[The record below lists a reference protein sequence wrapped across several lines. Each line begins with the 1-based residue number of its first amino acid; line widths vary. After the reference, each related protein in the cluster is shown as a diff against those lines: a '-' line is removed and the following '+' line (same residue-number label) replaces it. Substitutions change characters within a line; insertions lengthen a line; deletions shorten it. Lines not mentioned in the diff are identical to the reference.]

1 MEELRIFLNS
11 LSSDEQR
18 MFACECGTSI
28 GYLRKALSKGQV
40 LGASL
45 CVLIER
51 ASNGEVTRQQLRPFD
66 WMNIWPELE
75 DTKTSGRI
83 RTAKKCRLRKL
94 PKRIS
99 SWE

>member
-40 LGASL
+40 LGGIVM
-45 CVLIER
+45 C
-51 ASNGEVTRQQLRPFD
+51 PY
-66 WMNIWPELE
+66 
-75 DTKTSGRI
+75 
-83 RTAKKCRLRKL
+83 
-94 PKRIS
+94 
-99 SWE
+99 

>member
-66 WMNIWPELE
+66 WMNILARA
-75 DTKTSGRI
+75 GRYQNVN
-83 RTAKKCRLRKL
+83 TTTF
-94 PKRIS
+94 
-99 SWE
+99 

>member
-40 LGASL
+40 LGHRYVSL
-45 CVLIER
+45 LSEPVMVKLHV
-51 ASNGEVTRQQLRPFD
+51 SN
-66 WMNIWPELE
+66 
-75 DTKTSGRI
+75 
-83 RTAKKCRLRKL
+83 
-94 PKRIS
+94 
-99 SWE
+99 

>member
-51 ASNGEVTRQQLRPFD
+51 ASNGEVTRQQLRPF
-66 WMNIWPELE
+66 ELE
-75 DTKTSGRI
+75 DTQTLTQPLSRSLI
-83 RTAKKCRLRKL
+83 HENQA
-94 PKRIS
+94 
-99 SWE
+99 

>member
-40 LGASL
+40 LGHLYVSL
-45 CVLIER
+45 LSEPVMVKLHV
-51 ASNGEVTRQQLRPFD
+51 SN
-66 WMNIWPELE
+66 
-75 DTKTSGRI
+75 
-83 RTAKKCRLRKL
+83 
-94 PKRIS
+94 
-99 SWE
+99 